1 MEMSVREA
9 KARFS
14 EAINNAARGERVI
27 VTKDG
32 EPFVEIIKVRKPET
46 EDFFTRLNRVRK
58 EMGLDGVTVQI
69 DDGFDDPAFSRRV
82 LGLE

>member
-1 MEMSVREA
+1 MEMSVRET

-14 EAINNAARGERVI
+14 EAISKAARGERVV
-27 VTKDG
+27 VTKGG
-32 EPFVEIIKVRKPET
+32 EPFVEIIKVRQPET
-46 EDFFTRLNRVRK
+46 EEFFERLNRVRK
-58 EMGLDGVTVQI
+58 EIGLDQVTVEI